1 MSIAS
6 ILESDA
12 TISAEIREP
21 NGQRSVLLEQ
31 LRGFG
36 DNCGAQSAAQSE
48 LRLEAEVDWNLR
60 DDRTGRILRDDQR
73 VGEFADRLEPRVRL
87 TMQPDAGLG

>member
-1 MSIAS
+1 MSIANV
-6 ILESDA
+6 LESDA

-31 LRGFG
+31 LRG
-36 DNCGAQSAAQSE
+36 SATTAELKARAQSE